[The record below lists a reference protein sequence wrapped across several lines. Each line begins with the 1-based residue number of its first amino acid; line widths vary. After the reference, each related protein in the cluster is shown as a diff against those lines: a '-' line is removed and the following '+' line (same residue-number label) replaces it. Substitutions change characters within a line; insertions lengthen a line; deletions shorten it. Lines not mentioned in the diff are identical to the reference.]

1 MFLSI
6 HRLEYVTSWFHMA
19 LVALMYWVEVES
31 RMQVRRRVLYC
42 NGSYSIVLVR
52 NQRRRL
58 SSLCVM
64 VLLSMSTNQFSAM
77 DRCRSWTNQWI
88 KILSWGD
95 NSLTEFYVSLT
106 MAKPRRMKKSNLP
119 TEASRTDWLRFSC
132 SFIIL
137 NKDLYKP
144 DKAREWIQ

>member
-6 HRLEYVTSWFHMA
+6 HRLEYVTSWFHTA
-19 LVALMYWVEVES
+19 FVALMYRVEVES
-31 RMQVRRRVLYC
+31 RMQVRRRFLYC
-42 NGSYSIVLVR
+42 NGSYSIALVR

-77 DRCRSWTNQWI
+77 DRYRSWTNQWI

-106 MAKPRRMKKSNLP
+106 IEANEKKQLAYWGEQN
-119 TEASRTDWLRFSC
+119 WLIKVFM
-132 SFIIL
+132 FIY
-137 NKDLYKP
+137 NS
-144 DKAREWIQ
+144 